1 MPLCRH
7 STYRAASTVDTY
19 CIRSASS
26 SFFIQCPHRN
36 LLSIESIS
44 RSMSSAQHHP
54 DKPAFTALLDVYARW
69 QDFEQ
74 TPAQGISNPRNG
86 SGDDEHAHL
95 PRPKSAP
102 LDFIMSCPYIDI
114 PDIPDDERN
123 CPICTD
129 PYHHLS
135 DRAGEPDSKIA
146 QRLPCGHY
154 LCNCCLYQWLNPY
167 AQSNNNT
174 CPFDRRVLFPKFAH
188 FLSTEGIQQR
198 LNLVDWFHQVRGRP
212 PAGDERDLTLSL
224 KLMLVQRRLGE
235 AVDELE
241 VDGCSI
247 DNLMQSNASARA
259 CDPAFLSA
267 CQQFE
272 HRLKAIGAISNS
284 IEGHMQA
291 LVFQR

>member
-1 MPLCRH
+1 MSH
-7 STYRAASTVDTY
+7 NTYRAASTVHTY
-19 CIRSASS
+19 CVRSASS
-26 SFFIQCPHRN
+26 SCFIQCPHRN

-44 RSMSSAQHHP
+44 GSMSSPQNHP
-54 DKPAFTALLDVYARW
+54 DKPAFTALLDVYTRW

-74 TPAQGISNPRNG
+74 TSAQGTSRPGND
-86 SGDDEHAHL
+86 SGYDEHAHL
-95 PRPKSAP
+95 PIPKSAP

-114 PDIPDDERN
+114 PDIPDDERS

-135 DRAGEPDSKIA
+135 DRAREPDLKIA

-154 LCNCCLYQWLNPY
+154 LCGYCLYRWLDPF

-198 LNLVDWFHQVRGRP
+198 LDLVDWFHQVRGRP
-212 PAGDERDLTLSL
+212 PAGDERDLTLCL

-247 DNLMQSNASARA
+247 DSLMQSSVSAHVFDA
-259 CDPAFLSA
+259 EFLSA

-272 HRLKAIGAISNS
+272 HRLNAIEAISNS
-284 IEGHMQA
+284 LKGHMQA
-291 LVFQR
+291 LVFRE